1 MKGDESFESDQY
13 EFSDTDSGN
22 GETKPLKSNNE
33 KEEESEN
40 KNIGLIKSISQVLET
55 ILEDNKRL
63 MNYSEIVKK
72 QSLNVFSSRIV
83 PKISMEEYLIR
94 IQNYTNIEKNTL
106 IVGLIYI
113 DRFCKISGLT
123 LTYYNIN
130 RILFISILISI
141 KYNED
146 KFYDNKYYSEI
157 AGIKLK
163 ELNTLEYNYIHMI
176 HFLLYVKNETHKKY
190 KLYLENFK

>member
-13 EFSDTDSGN
+13 EFSDTDSEN
-22 GETKPLKSNNE
+22 GETKAQTSNNE

-40 KNIGLIKSISQVLET
+40 KNIGLIKSITQVLET

-123 LTYYNIN
+123 LTYYNIH

-176 HFLLYVKNETHKKY
+176 HFLLYVKKKKKKKY

>member
-13 EFSDTDSGN
+13 EFSDTDSEN
-22 GETKPLKSNNE
+22 GETKAQTSNNE

-40 KNIGLIKSISQVLET
+40 KNIGLIKSITQVLET

-123 LTYYNIN
+123 LTYYNIH

-190 KLYLENFK
+190 K